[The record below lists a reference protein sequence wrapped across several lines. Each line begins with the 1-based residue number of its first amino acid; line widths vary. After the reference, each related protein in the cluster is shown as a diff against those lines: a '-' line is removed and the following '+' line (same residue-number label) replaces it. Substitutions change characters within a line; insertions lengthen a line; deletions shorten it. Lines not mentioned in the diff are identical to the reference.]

1 MYKEK
6 IDQYMDDQKE
16 QMVEDLKTLIRID
29 SQRTEAKPGKPFGEG
44 AAKVLEAGIGLMEKV
59 GLKTKNYENYV
70 ITGDLYPDKEKQLD
84 ILAHLDVVP
93 VSEDWTVTNP
103 FEPKV
108 VDGKIYGRG
117 TADDKGPAIA
127 ALYALKAVKE
137 LGIPLKKGVRLILG
151 ADEECGSSDLK
162 YYYGKEKEAPMSFT
176 PDADFP
182 LINLEKGALNK
193 SFEVSFEAGEALPKI
208 LSVDG
213 GLKVNV
219 VPGKAT
225 AIVEG
230 ILEDLLMA
238 AAKEVEEELQVQIQW
253 TELGSKT
260 QIDVKGVSA
269 HASTPEQGINAVTA
283 LLVLLKKLP
292 FAPCEGV
299 EKLNQ
304 VLSLFP
310 HGETDG
316 ASLGV
321 KMEDE
326 LSGALT
332 MNLGIFHYEET
343 HLEGI
348 FDSRIPVCG
357 NDENMTKVVTKS
369 LEENGFSV
377 ESGNMSQP
385 HYVDPDSYLVQTLL
399 GCYETYTGIKGK
411 PLAIGGG
418 TYVHHLKNGVA
429 FGCAMPGVDNFMHGD
444 NEFMEL
450 DTLFM
455 SAKIFANAIVE
466 LCGVEESK

>member
-1 MYKEK
+1 MYREK
-6 IDQYMDDQKE
+6 IDQYMEQHRE

-29 SQRTEAKPGKPFGEG
+29 SQKTEAKPGKPFGEG
-44 AAKVLEAGIGLMEKV
+44 AAKVLEAGIRLMEEA
-59 GLKTKNYENYV
+59 GLRTRNYENYV
-70 ITGDLYPDKEKQLD
+70 ITGDLYPEKEKQLD

-93 VSEDWTVTNP
+93 VSEDWTVTEP
-103 FEPKV
+103 FAPKV
-108 VDGKIYGRG
+108 VDGRIYGRG

-127 ALYALKAVKE
+127 ALYAIKAVKD

-151 ADEECGSSDLK
+151 SDEECGSSDLD
-162 YYYGKEKEAPMSFT
+162 YYYEREAEAPMSFT

-182 LINLEKGALNK
+182 LINLEKGALHK
-193 SFEVSFEAGEALPKI
+193 TFGATFEEGTALPRI

-225 AIVEG
+225 AVVEG
-230 ILEDLLMA
+230 IS
-238 AAKEVEEELQVQIQW
+238 EEELAAAVGEAEDALHVQIQW
-253 TELGSKT
+253 TAKGAKMEIS
-260 QIDVKGVSA
+260 VKGVSA

-292 FAPCEGV
+292 FAPCAGV

-304 VLSLFP
+304 ALSLFP

-321 KMEDE
+321 KMEDAI
-326 LSGALT
+326 SGALT
-332 MNLGIFHYEET
+332 MNLGVFHFEPT
-343 HLEGI
+343 RLEGM

-357 NDENMTKVVTKS
+357 NDENMTNVVRKS
-369 LEENGFSV
+369 LEDKGFYV
-377 ESGNMSQP
+377 EEGVMSQP
-385 HYVDPDSYLVQTLL
+385 HYVDPSSELVQTLL
-399 GCYETYTGIKGK
+399 GCYETYTGVKGK

-418 TYVHHLKNGVA
+418 TYVHHLNNGVA
-429 FGCAMPGVDNFMHGD
+429 FGCAMPGVDNAMHGD

-455 SAKIFANAIVE
+455 SAKIFANAIVK
-466 LCGVEESK
+466 LCGAE